1 MTAKVD
7 DCTITPSCGNVFLDL
22 GFPLREA
29 LELTLHADLMCHLER
44 FVEQKGWTREQ
55 VAETFGLTL
64 QQADDLM
71 GGQWKSLSLEGLL
84 HMAERLEWSIRVEMD
99 EPPAE
104 AARAPRQ
111 RQDAP
116 HHARRRRTKREAVA
130 A

>member
-1 MTAKVD
+1 MSEAVD
-7 DCTITPSCGNVFLDL
+7 SGFEESCGNVFIDL
-22 GFPLREA
+22 GFSLREA

-71 GGQWKSLSLEGLL
+71 GGQWKSFSLEGLL
-84 HMAERLEWSIRVEMD
+84 HMAERLGWSIRVEMD

-104 AARAPRQ
+104 AARVPQQ
-111 RQDAP
+111 RQDAL